1 VTYLRFFITA
11 IVVRFLVRGKGFEK
25 VRKTR
30 IGEGGRIVD
39 SEIVHANVGPF
50 YEIVDGRFEQD
61 EGHLV
66 SDSLAHVFVS
76 CELVIHIMLPV
87 GNIVGCEMHSYWKC

>member
-1 VTYLRFFITA
+1 M
-11 IVVRFLVRGKGFEK
+11 GFEK
-25 VRKTR
+25 VGKTR
-30 IGEGGRIVD
+30 IGEGGRVVD
-39 SEIVHANVGPF
+39 PEVVHANVGPF
-50 YEIVDGRFEQD
+50 NEIVDGWFKQD

-76 CELVIHIMLPV
+76 RELVVHVMLPV